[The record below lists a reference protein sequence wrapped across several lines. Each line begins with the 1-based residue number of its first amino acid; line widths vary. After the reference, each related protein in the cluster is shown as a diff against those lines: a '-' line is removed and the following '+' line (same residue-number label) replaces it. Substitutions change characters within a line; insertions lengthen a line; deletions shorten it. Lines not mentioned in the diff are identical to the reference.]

1 MKNNGRKYLIY
12 FRYILPIVS
21 HLIIFVMLFVP
32 SYRFIF
38 SGKAGEL
45 MSSAKLISNSWDQV
59 RNTLFGAAEQTGA
72 AMIFSKTLFAI
83 IIIFAILFLLSLAVS
98 IYSAVVAFRYFL
110 SGDEK
115 SAEEQARVMRAF
127 IPNRIVLCIL
137 SSLGMFI
144 ASMPYLMKP
153 LYAFT
158 YSQQVTVVLEA
169 PDALIVGG
177 VFVAFSIALSIICAP
192 IERAFD
198 ADIFPKRKK
207 ASSDIFDDEEYD
219 ESDSDENK
227 DGETNAESNE
237 YIRRLFYKED
247 DSDKK

>member
-12 FRYILPIVS
+12 FRYSLPIVS
-21 HLIIFVMLFVP
+21 HLIIFIMLFVP

-59 RNTLFGAAEQTGA
+59 RNILFGTAEQTNA
-72 AMIFSKTLFAI
+72 AMIFSKMLFAI
-83 IIIFAILFLLSLAVS
+83 IILFVILFLLSFAVS
-98 IYSAVVAFRYFL
+98 VYSAIVAFRYFL
-110 SGDEK
+110 SGNEE

-127 IPNRIVLCIL
+127 IPNRIVLCIF
-137 SSLGMFI
+137 SSLGLVISFLL
-144 ASMPYLMKP
+144 YLMKP

-177 VFVAFSIALSIICAP
+177 AFVVCGVILSIISAP

-207 ASSDIFDDEEYD
+207 SKDDIFACDEEYD
-219 ESDSDENK
+219 ENQDIEENI
-227 DGETNAESNE
+227 EANE